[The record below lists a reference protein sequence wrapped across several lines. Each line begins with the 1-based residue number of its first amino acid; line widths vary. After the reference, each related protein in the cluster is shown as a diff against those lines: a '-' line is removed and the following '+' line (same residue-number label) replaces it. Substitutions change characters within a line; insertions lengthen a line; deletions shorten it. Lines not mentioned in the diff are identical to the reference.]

1 MGGAVGA
8 SVRHLVGRRIV
19 RTDMPM
25 SRAAVVVNPTKLDD
39 DEAFRKSVRRAMDD
53 HGWDEPLW
61 LETTPEDPGR
71 GQAESAVSAGVDL
84 VLACGGDGT
93 VTACAEGVT
102 GTGVPLAIIP
112 MGTGNLLA
120 RNVGLPTGLDE
131 ALAVALGGVQQP
143 IDAGRV
149 NGTLFVVMAG
159 LGLDARMLNDASEPL
174 KKRLGWLAYA
184 ISAARHLGDRPM
196 RVTVSA
202 DGGRRRRMRAS
213 ALIVGNVGWLRGGL
227 PLLPDARPD
236 DGMLDAVVLIAG
248 GLAGWLAVAA
258 DILLR
263 RPARGGIYRVQFTE
277 LQVTLDQEQPWEL
290 DGEVMGSTRQLTVV
304 AQPGALLLRMP
315 PESANGLVT
324 SRPQDGAH
332 PPPRLSGPAAEVD
345 AARRARVS
353 ARSSTWTGRWSP
365 GTPLRPRRG
374 TGCAAG
380 TSGWSSS

>member
-1 MGGAVGA
+1 V
-8 SVRHLVGRRIV
+8 
-19 RTDMPM
+19 

-39 DEAFRKSVRRAMDD
+39 DEAFRKSVHRVMDD

-71 GQAESAVSAGVDL
+71 GQAKSAVSAGVDL

-102 GTGVPLAIIP
+102 DTGVPLAIIP

-120 RNVGLPTGLDE
+120 RNIGLPSGLDE

-159 LGLDARMLNDASEPL
+159 LGLDARMLTGTSEPL

-184 ISAARHLGDRPM
+184 ISAVRHLRDRPM

-248 GLAGWLAVAA
+248 GLTGWLSAAA
-258 DILLR
+258 DIVLR
-263 RPARGGIYRVQFTE
+263 RPAHGGIYRVQFTK
-277 LQVTLDQEQPWEL
+277 LQVTLDREEPWEL
-290 DGEVMGSTRQLTVV
+290 DGEVMGSARRLTVE

-315 PESANGLVT
+315 SE
-324 SRPQDGAH
+324 
-332 PPPRLSGPAAEVD
+332 PA
-345 AARRARVS
+345 
-353 ARSSTWTGRWSP
+353 
-365 GTPLRPRRG
+365 
-374 TGCAAG
+374 
-380 TSGWSSS
+380 

>member
-1 MGGAVGA
+1 
-8 SVRHLVGRRIV
+8 
-19 RTDMPM
+19 M

-39 DEAFRKSVRRAMDD
+39 DEAFRKSVHRVMDD

-71 GQAESAVSAGVDL
+71 GQAKSAVSAGVDL

-102 GTGVPLAIIP
+102 DTGVPLAIIP

-120 RNVGLPTGLDE
+120 RNIGLPSGLDE

-159 LGLDARMLNDASEPL
+159 LGLDARMLTGTSEPL

-184 ISAARHLGDRPM
+184 ISAVRHLRDRPM

-248 GLAGWLAVAA
+248 GLTGWLSAAA
-258 DILLR
+258 DIVLR
-263 RPARGGIYRVQFTE
+263 RPAHGGIYRVQFTK
-277 LQVTLDQEQPWEL
+277 LQVTLDREEPWEL
-290 DGEVMGSTRQLTVV
+290 DGEVMGSARRLTVE

-315 PESANGLVT
+315 SE
-324 SRPQDGAH
+324 
-332 PPPRLSGPAAEVD
+332 PA
-345 AARRARVS
+345 
-353 ARSSTWTGRWSP
+353 
-365 GTPLRPRRG
+365 
-374 TGCAAG
+374 
-380 TSGWSSS
+380 

>member
-1 MGGAVGA
+1 
-8 SVRHLVGRRIV
+8 
-19 RTDMPM
+19 M
-25 SRAAVVVNPTKLDD
+25 SCAAVVVNPTKLDD
-39 DEAFRKSVRRAMDD
+39 DEAFRKSVRQVMDE

-61 LETTPEDPGR
+61 LETTAEDPGQ
-71 GQAESAVSAGVDL
+71 GQAKSAVSAGVDL

-120 RNVGLPTGLDE
+120 RNIGLPMGLDE
-131 ALAVALGGVQQP
+131 ALAVALDGPQQP

-159 LGLDARMLNDASEPL
+159 LGLDARMVSDTSDEL
-174 KKRLGWLAYA
+174 KKRIGWIAYA

-202 DGGRRRRMRAS
+202 DGGPRRRMRAN

-248 GLAGWLAVAA
+248 GLTGWLAATA
-258 DILLR
+258 NILLR
-263 RPARGGIYRVQFTE
+263 RPARGGIYRVQFTK
-277 LQVTLDQEQPWEL
+277 LQVGLSREEPWEL
-290 DGEVMGSTRQLTVV
+290 DGEVMGSTRRLTVE

-315 PESANGLVT
+315 PESV
-324 SRPQDGAH
+324 
-332 PPPRLSGPAAEVD
+332 
-345 AARRARVS
+345 
-353 ARSSTWTGRWSP
+353 
-365 GTPLRPRRG
+365 
-374 TGCAAG
+374 
-380 TSGWSSS
+380 

>member
-1 MGGAVGA
+1 
-8 SVRHLVGRRIV
+8 
-19 RTDMPM
+19 M
-25 SRAAVVVNPTKLDD
+25 SCAAVVVNPTKLDD
-39 DEAFRKSVRRAMDD
+39 DEAFRKSVRQVMDE

-61 LETTPEDPGR
+61 LETTAEDPGQ
-71 GQAESAVSAGVDL
+71 GQAKSAVSAGVDL

-120 RNVGLPTGLDE
+120 RNIGLPMGLDE
-131 ALAVALGGVQQP
+131 ALAVALDGPQQP

-159 LGLDARMLNDASEPL
+159 LGLDARMLSDTSDEL
-174 KKRLGWLAYA
+174 KKRIGWIAYA

-202 DGGRRRRMRAS
+202 DGGPRRRMRAN

-248 GLAGWLAVAA
+248 GLTGWLAATA
-258 DILLR
+258 NILLR
-263 RPARGGIYRVQFTE
+263 RPARGGIYRVQFTK
-277 LQVTLDQEQPWEL
+277 LQVGLSREEPWEL
-290 DGEVMGSTRQLTVV
+290 DGEVMGSIRRLTVE

-315 PESANGLVT
+315 PESV
-324 SRPQDGAH
+324 
-332 PPPRLSGPAAEVD
+332 
-345 AARRARVS
+345 
-353 ARSSTWTGRWSP
+353 
-365 GTPLRPRRG
+365 
-374 TGCAAG
+374 
-380 TSGWSSS
+380 